1 MILDG
6 ENGVVVA
13 DVNCN
18 TATVS
23 TLNIN
28 GNATATGNMAAFQI
42 SGTANAQDQTVVS
55 APGYYDNADGHYLG
69 ISES

>member
-23 TLNIN
+23 ITFNIN
-28 GNATATGNMAAFQI
+28 GNATATGMVIFQLVVA
-42 SGTANAQDQTVVS
+42 ANAKDPTVVS
-55 APGYYDNADGHYLG
+55 VPGYDVVMD
-69 ISES
+69 IT